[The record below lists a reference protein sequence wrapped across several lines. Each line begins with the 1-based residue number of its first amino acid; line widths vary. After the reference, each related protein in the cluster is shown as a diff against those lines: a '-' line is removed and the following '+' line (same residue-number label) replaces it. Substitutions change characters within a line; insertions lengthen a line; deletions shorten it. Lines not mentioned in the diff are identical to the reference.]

1 MKKYKLKFSSQMHL
15 YNTKPT
21 TLLLKMY
28 IKKTAFLFLLI
39 IGLSNCKKEKT
50 FLYELNPVQVN
61 ANGNIKNNVKSTT
74 EFISIAYADLKG
86 SNISSSELQNLSI
99 VYTSFGDKKLIE
111 DRIIRKFLI
120 DANTIIPIAI
130 NVNGDTTIFVINTYK
145 KFFNR
150 EPDDFEKYYYKEFI
164 RANAGIDARM
174 IYYSMMTSDEYR
186 YY

>member
-1 MKKYKLKFSSQMHL
+1 
-15 YNTKPT
+15 
-21 TLLLKMY
+21 MY
-28 IKKTAFLFLLI
+28 IKKTVLFIILI

-50 FLYELNPVQVN
+50 FLYELSPVSVN
-61 ANGNIKNNVKSTT
+61 ADGNTKANVKSTT

-99 VYTSFGDKKLIE
+99 VYTAFGDKKLIE
-111 DRIIRKFLI
+111 DRIIRQFLN
-120 DANTIIPIAI
+120 DANTIIPVAI
-130 NVNGDTTIFVINTYK
+130 SVNGDTTKFILNTYK

-150 EPDDFEKYYYKEFI
+150 EPDDFEKYYYKELI
-164 RANAGIDARM
+164 KANAGINARM